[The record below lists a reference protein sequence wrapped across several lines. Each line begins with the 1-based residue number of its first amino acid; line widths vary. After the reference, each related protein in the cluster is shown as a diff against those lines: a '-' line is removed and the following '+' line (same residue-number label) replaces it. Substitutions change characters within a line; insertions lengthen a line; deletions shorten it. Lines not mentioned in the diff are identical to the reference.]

1 MKKFKNF
8 IIQTETVLPIDNMF
22 AKYSH
27 EEMKL
32 KKGKIKLIDNN
43 IVIAASVT
51 DHVFENA
58 FIVDKVTTK
67 KISNNFMH

>member
-1 MKKFKNF
+1 
-8 IIQTETVLPIDNMF
+8 MF